1 MNLIRTSLSFI
12 LLWLFAP
19 TAIFA
24 CPGCGQAIDG
34 SGASNGIIAIYSILA
49 GMPFLIIGSI
59 LVGFM
64 IMKRRSSQ
72 NITEQTEE
80 RSESKGGNEN

>member
-1 MNLIRTSLSFI
+1 MKVFRTLLAGI

-24 CPGCGQAIDG
+24 CPGCGQALDG
-34 SGASNGIIAIYSILA
+34 SGASNGIIAIYTILA

-59 LVGFM
+59 IVGFI
-64 IMKRRSSQ
+64 IMNRKSTR
-72 NITEQTEE
+72 NITEHTEE
-80 RSESKGGNEN
+80 SSESKGGNEN

>member
-1 MNLIRTSLSFI
+1 MKIFRTLFAGI

-24 CPGCGQAIDG
+24 CPGCGQALDG

-59 LVGFM
+59 IVGFV
-64 IMKRRSSQ
+64 IMNRKSSQ
-72 NITEQTEE
+72 NIAEQSEK

>member
-1 MNLIRTSLSFI
+1 MKIFRTLLAGI

-24 CPGCGQAIDG
+24 CPGCGQALDG

-59 LVGFM
+59 LVGF
-64 IMKRRSSQ
+64 IILNRKSSK
-72 NITEQTEE
+72 NIAEQTEK
-80 RSESKGGNEN
+80 RSESKGGNEY

>member
-1 MNLIRTSLSFI
+1 MKLIRTSFSFI

-19 TAIFA
+19 TAIVA

-59 LVGFM
+59 LLGFV
-64 IMKRRSSQ
+64 IMKRKSSK
-72 NITEQTEE
+72 NIAEQTEK
-80 RSESKGGNEN
+80 RSESKGGNEY

>member
-1 MNLIRTSLSFI
+1 MKLIRTSLSCI

-24 CPGCGQAIDG
+24 CPGCGQALDG
-34 SGASNGIIAIYSILA
+34 SGASNGIIAIYTILA

-59 LVGFM
+59 LVGF
-64 IMKRRSSQ
+64 IILNRKSSK
-72 NITEQTEE
+72 NIAEKTL
-80 RSESKGGNEN
+80 